1 MKRPHKPFKPRKE
14 DFHTR
19 VHWSLKESVSTM
31 APEPGG
37 HTRMSL
43 IMLVNDTLVLL
54 TTVSESDGSHIT
66 LIHADQPTDIR
77 IVEMNSDRYGAPV
90 KP

>member
-1 MKRPHKPFKPRKE
+1 
-14 DFHTR
+14 
-19 VHWSLKESVSTM
+19 M

>member
-1 MKRPHKPFKPRKE
+1 VKRPHKPFKPRKE